1 MRWVLA
7 IDNTQQAM
15 DDSQSLFDARFITGL
30 NSSSRDR
37 KYEVAKTL
45 WTVGSY
51 ESFDEGSYTSMFQH
65 LGRELGQVRHHQR
78 HFIADNLEGA
88 LHIVRLLQKNLT
100 DPKIKIVESLSRHF
114 LNAEMIALQRS
125 LELSV
130 RLWLT
135 ININSATIAVGPT
148 FPDEAPLNWES
159 DDSLQ
164 DLVER
169 QFSKSPQTGGKSKS
183 ARIDPTLT
191 AAYLVNN
198 CGMTIRW
205 TDSLTDHLRFNTTHQ
220 VLSVYRHKICLVNH
234 LDTKE
239 GCPIPKG
246 VLGEILDTLNL
257 LFPFGDVATKQL
269 LIKEHQQPLY
279 RLGSCGRP
287 RKLEVTQ
294 YEYFREELEYLI
306 DSFNQPP
313 RTWKQ
318 LAMDRRNK
326 LEWAAFWVT
335 VMVAFLTMVS
345 IPCNIIQATYSVKAY
360 RAQMKEGAIRNGL

>member
-1 MRWVLA
+1 M
-7 IDNTQQAM
+7 
-15 DDSQSLFDARFITGL
+15 SQSNSFFDVGFVAGL
-30 NSSSRDR
+30 QRSSNDR
-37 KYEVAKTL
+37 KHEILKIFWPGRATHFSSLDQASYASL
-45 WTVGSY
+45 FQYVGK
-51 ESFDEGSYTSMFQH
+51 
-65 LGRELGQVRHHQR
+65 ELGQIRHHQR
-78 HFIADNLEGA
+78 HFAAHDFEGSG
-88 LHIVRLLQKNLT
+88 HIVRVLQKNLKT
-100 DPKIKIVESLSRHF
+100 PKTQVLDSLATHF
-114 LNAEMIALQRS
+114 LNAEPAALQRS

-135 ININSATIAVGPT
+135 VNINSATVAVGPT
-148 FPDEAPLNWES
+148 FADEAPLDWEP
-159 DDSLQ
+159 DVSLQ
-164 DLVER
+164 ELVES
-169 QFSKSPQTGGKSKS
+169 QFSKSIHHTAKGRRAQ
-183 ARIDPTLT
+183 IDPTLT
-191 AAYLVNN
+191 AAYLVNS

-205 TDSLTDHLRFNTTHQ
+205 TDSISDHLRFDTTHHT
-220 VLSVYRHKICLVNH
+220 LSVYRHKICLANH
-234 LDTKE
+234 LDTTD

-287 RKLEVTQ
+287 RKLEINQ

-306 DSFNQPP
+306 ESFNQPP

-335 VMVAFLTMVS
+335 VMVAVLTFVS
-345 IPCNIIQATYSVKAY
+345 IPCNLIQATYSVKAY
-360 RAQMKEGAIRNGL
+360 RATVAQMKSM